1 MSYTINIDLQQLLE
15 AGVHFGH
22 QSHRWNPKM
31 GDFIFDARDGVHIFD
46 LVKTA
51 EQLEKAMQMAYEL
64 GKAGKNL
71 VFVGTKRQ
79 AQELVKTA
87 AEEAGAM
94 YIVTRWMGGFLT
106 NWEQVSKSINKMNK
120 LKSDLATGKYDHYT
134 KYERMQIQKD
144 IDRLERF
151 FIGVADLKR
160 APDALFIVDIMEEEV
175 AAREAMV
182 TKVPVMALVDSNGNP
197 DLCGEDG
204 VAIPA
209 NDDAVSSIK
218 MLTTMVAQAY
228 SEGKK
233 LASKSGAAPAAAAK
247 PEATP
252 ETK

>member
-1 MSYTINIDLQQLLE
+1 MSYEPKIDLQELLE

-31 GDFIFDARDGVHIFD
+31 RDFIFDARDGVHIFD

-51 EQLEKAMQMAYEL
+51 EQLEQAMQMAYEL
-64 GKAGKNL
+64 GKNGKNL

-79 AQELVKTA
+79 AQELVRAA

-106 NWEQVSKSINKMNK
+106 NWEQVSKSIAKMNS
-120 LKSDLATGKYDHYT
+120 LKAGLANGKFDHYT

-151 FIGVADLKR
+151 FLGVADLKR
-160 APDALFIVDIMEEEV
+160 TPDAIFIVDVSEEEV
-175 AAREAMV
+175 AAKEAKI
-182 TKVPVMALVDSNGNP
+182 TNVPIIALVDSNGNP
-197 DLCGEDG
+197 ELVDC
-204 VAIPA
+204 VIPA

-218 MLTTMVAQAY
+218 LLTTMVAQAY
-228 SEGKK
+228 AEGKK
-233 LASKSGAAPAAAAK
+233 LQAK
-247 PEATP
+247 N
-252 ETK
+252 

>member
-1 MSYTINIDLQQLLE
+1 MSYQVQVDLQELLE

-31 GDFIFDARDGVHIFD
+31 GEYIFDTRDGVHIFD

-51 EQLEKAMQMAYEL
+51 EQLEQSMQLAYEL

-79 AQELVKTA
+79 AQELVKAA

-94 YIVTRWMGGFLT
+94 YIITRWMGGFLT
-106 NWEQVSKSINKMNK
+106 NWEQVSKSINKMNH
-120 LKSDLATGKYDHYT
+120 LKENLASGKFDHYT

-160 APDALFIVDIMEEEV
+160 TPDAVFLVDIGEEEV
-175 AAREAMV
+175 AAREARV
-182 TKVPVMALVDSNGNP
+182 TGVPVIALVDSNGNP
-197 DLCGEDG
+197 TLADY
-204 VAIPA
+204 VIPA

-218 MLTTMVAQAY
+218 LLTTMIAQAY
-228 SEGKK
+228 AEGKK
-233 LASKSGAAPAAAAK
+233 LVVKN
-247 PEATP
+247 
-252 ETK
+252 

>member
-1 MSYTINIDLQQLLE
+1 MTYEPKIDLQELLE

-31 GDFIFDARDGVHIFD
+31 RDFIFDARDGVHIFD

-51 EQLEKAMQMAYEL
+51 EQLEKAMQFAYEL
-64 GKAGKNL
+64 GKSGKNL

-79 AQELVKTA
+79 AQELVKAA

-94 YIVTRWMGGFLT
+94 YITTRWMGGFLT
-106 NWEQVSKSINKMNK
+106 NWEQVSKSIAKMNN
-120 LKSDLATGKYDHYT
+120 LTAGLASGKFDHYT

-151 FIGVADLKR
+151 FLGVATLKR
-160 APDALFIVDIMEEEV
+160 TPDAIFVVDIMEEEV
-175 AAREAMV
+175 AAKEASM
-182 TKVPVMALVDSNGNP
+182 THVPVIALIDSNGNP
-197 DLCGEDG
+197 ELAEY
-204 VAIPA
+204 VIPA

-218 MLTTMVAQAY
+218 LLTTMVAQAY

-233 LASKSGAAPAAAAK
+233 MQAK
-247 PEATP
+247 N
-252 ETK
+252 